1 MVGVARPRSA
11 PASPRSRSAGAGSS
25 VDDVFAAAG
34 PLTKAEF
41 ARLCVESDNFQRAR
55 AHKQAATERRNNY
68 MQLRTDMQQSLIEQA
83 LFTKE
88 RVRSGMRR
96 AVEQS
101 RQEASEAVT
110 AQREYLQEMERRRN
124 ELRAAHA
131 AYGKELHDR
140 HYGSDAALKRA
151 QAQEVKGQ
159 ERQEL
164 ARKGAALA
172 AERLYEQGLAVA
184 ARSASVERVRQQIG
198 FHVMK
203 SIYGEEASAR
213 KAAAQAQRAHSA
225 EVKATVDAMKEQ
237 RRHRAE
243 ESRER
248 VLSLEAQSKRERQA
262 EAERKHFRATLIRQN
277 DHDANV
283 AADQVRQDT
292 ARRRKSVHDLVL
304 SEKMVFDLPVPPL
317 AFGVGGIAG
326 SRKAAIA
333 AFFAPRESASKK
345 ATAEGSSAIPR
356 PVDQSH
362 ATTRAPGF
370 IFDPGPTG
378 ITMKEVPAGVIVAD
392 VTAGS
397 QAFALKVPLG
407 GIILSVNGHPV
418 YGLSW
423 IGVNK
428 AISKANWPMTL
439 LIAPCTKCT
448 FEGHTD
454 RKGRV
459 HITPVGFTLK
469 DMQNGV
475 IIDKVVPDSSASKQE
490 LLSGAFLVTVN
501 DLAAVGMSSR
511 DIGPLLK
518 SRPLTLQTV
527 PREVAYLFRPKGVFS
542 NLRRKPR
549 RLQHQPAGTGPDDGS
564 DVHRADCVL

>member
-1 MVGVARPRSA
+1 MVVVARPRSA

-25 VDDVFAAAG
+25 VDGVFAAAG

-41 ARLCVESDNFQRAR
+41 ARLCVESGNFQWAR
-55 AHKQAATERRNNY
+55 AHKQAASARRNNH

-101 RQEASEAVT
+101 RQEASKAVT

-164 ARKGAALA
+164 ARKGAALE
-172 AERLYEQGLAVA
+172 AERHYEQGLAVA

-203 SIYGEEASAR
+203 SIYGEETSAR

>member
-1 MVGVARPRSA
+1 
-11 PASPRSRSAGAGSS
+11 
-25 VDDVFAAAG
+25 
-34 PLTKAEF
+34 
-41 ARLCVESDNFQRAR
+41 
-55 AHKQAATERRNNY
+55 
-68 MQLRTDMQQSLIEQA
+68 
-83 LFTKE
+83 
-88 RVRSGMRR
+88 
-96 AVEQS
+96 
-101 RQEASEAVT
+101 
-110 AQREYLQEMERRRN
+110 
-124 ELRAAHA
+124 
-131 AYGKELHDR
+131 
-140 HYGSDAALKRA
+140 
-151 QAQEVKGQ
+151 
-159 ERQEL
+159 
-164 ARKGAALA
+164 
-172 AERLYEQGLAVA
+172 
-184 ARSASVERVRQQIG
+184 
-198 FHVMK
+198 
-203 SIYGEEASAR
+203 
-213 KAAAQAQRAHSA
+213 
-225 EVKATVDAMKEQ
+225 MKE
-237 RRHRAE
+237 
-243 ESRER
+243 
-248 VLSLEAQSKRERQA
+248 
-262 EAERKHFRATLIRQN
+262 
-277 DHDANV
+277 
-283 AADQVRQDT
+283 
-292 ARRRKSVHDLVL
+292 
-304 SEKMVFDLPVPPL
+304 
-317 AFGVGGIAG
+317 G
-326 SRKAAIA
+326 
-333 AFFAPRESASKK
+333 
-345 ATAEGSSAIPR
+345 
-356 PVDQSH
+356 
-362 ATTRAPGF
+362 
-370 IFDPGPTG
+370 
-378 ITMKEVPAGVIVAD
+378 PAGVIVAD

>member
-1 MVGVARPRSA
+1 MVVVARPRSA

-41 ARLCVESDNFQRAR
+41 ARLCVESGNFQWAR
-55 AHKQAATERRNNY
+55 AHKQAATARRNNH

-88 RVRSGMRR
+88 RVRSGMRL

-101 RQEASEAVT
+101 RQEASKAAT
-110 AQREYLQEMERRRN
+110 AQREYLQEIERRRN

-164 ARKGAALA
+164 ARKGAALE
-172 AERLYEQGLAVA
+172 AERHYEQGLAVA

-203 SIYGEEASAR
+203 SIYDEEASAR

-243 ESRER
+243 ESRQR

-262 EAERKHFRATLIRQN
+262 DAERKHFRATLIRQD

-283 AADQVRQDT
+283 AADQERQDT
-292 ARRRKSVHDLVL
+292 ARRRKRVHDLVL
-304 SEKMVFDLPVPPL
+304 SEKMVYGVPVPPL
-317 AFGVGGIAG
+317 ALGVGGIAG

-333 AFFAPRESASKK
+333 PFFAPRASASKK

-356 PVDQSH
+356 PVEQSH
-362 ATTRAPGF
+362 ATTKATGF

-392 VTAGS
+392 VIAGS

-475 IIDKVVPDSSASKQE
+475 IIDKVVPDTPASKQE
-490 LLSGAFLVTVN
+490 LPSGAFLVAVN

-518 SRPLTLQTV
+518 SRPLTIQTV
-527 PREVAYLFRPKGVFS
+527 PREVAYLFRPKGIFS

-549 RLQHQPAGTGPDDGS
+549 RLQQPAGNGPDDGS

>member
-1 MVGVARPRSA
+1 MVVVARPRSA

-243 ESRER
+243 EYRER

>member
-1 MVGVARPRSA
+1 MVVVARPRSA

>member
-1 MVGVARPRSA
+1 MVSDARPRSA

-203 SIYGEEASAR
+203 SIYGEETSAR

>member
-1 MVGVARPRSA
+1 MVVVARPRSA

-110 AQREYLQEMERRRN
+110 AQREYLQEIERRRN

-151 QAQEVKGQ
+151 QAQEVTGQ

-203 SIYGEEASAR
+203 SIYGEETSAR

-283 AADQVRQDT
+283 AADQERQDT

-527 PREVAYLFRPKGVFS
+527 PREVAYVFRPKGVFS

>member
-1 MVGVARPRSA
+1 MVVDARPRSA

-203 SIYGEEASAR
+203 SIYGEETSAR